1 MPELP
6 EVETTARGIRP
17 SLCGK
22 QVRRVVVRRRKLRWP
37 IPTRLARV
45 LPGQRIHSVNRRGK
59 YLLFQ
64 AETGTMI
71 IHLGMSG
78 HLRMVRSAMPPG
90 PHDRFD
96 LLMSGGLCLRLT
108 DPRCFGC
115 VLWTEAAPGEHRLLA
130 RLGPEPLGPQ
140 FSGHYLFEVSRRRR
154 VPVKNLLMDGR
165 IVVGIGNIYANE
177 SLYHSGIHPGRAS
190 GRISRPRYDR
200 LADSV
205 RHVLTRAIEAGGTT
219 LQDYVSASGKRG
231 YFNTCLQVYDRAGQ
245 PCQHCH
251 RPIRKSVL
259 GGRSTYYCPGCQR

>member
-22 QVRRVVVRRRKLRWP
+22 LVRRVVVRRRKLRWP

-45 LPGQRIHSVNRRGK
+45 LPGQRIRAVDRRAK

-78 HLRMVRSAMPPG
+78 RLRVVRSAVPPG

-96 LLMSGGLCLRLT
+96 LLTTGGLCLRLT
-108 DPRCFGC
+108 DPRCFGS
-115 VLWTEAAPGEHRLLA
+115 VLWTEAAPGEHPLLA

-140 FSGHYLFEVSRRRR
+140 FSGHYLFAVSRRRR
-154 VPVKNLLMDGR
+154 VPVKNLIMDGR

-177 SLYHSGIHPGRAS
+177 SLYLSGIHPGRAS
-190 GRISRPRYDR
+190 GRISRGRYDR
-200 LADSV
+200 LANSV
-205 RHVLTRAIEAGGTT
+205 RQVLTRAIEAGGTT
-219 LQDYVSASGKRG
+219 LRDYVSASGEPG
-231 YFNTCLQVYDRAGQ
+231 YFRTSLQVYARAGQ
-245 PCQHCH
+245 PCGRCR
-251 RPIRKSVL
+251 RPIRRCVI
-259 GGRSTYYCPGCQR
+259 GGRATYYCTGCQR

>member
-22 QVRRVVVRRRKLRWP
+22 RVQRVVVRRRKLRWP

-45 LPGQRIHSVNRRGK
+45 LPGQRIRAVDRRGK
-59 YLLFQ
+59 YLLFR

-78 HLRMVRSAMPPG
+78 HLRVVRTTTPPAQ
-90 PHDRFD
+90 HDRFE
-96 LLMSGGLCLRLT
+96 LQMSGGLCLRLT

-115 VLWTEAAPGEHRLLA
+115 VLWTEAGPEEHPLLA
-130 RLGPEPLGPQ
+130 RLGPEPLGPR

-154 VPVKNLLMDGR
+154 APVKNLIMDGR
-165 IVVGIGNIYANE
+165 IVVGIGNIYASE
-177 SLYHSGIHPGRAS
+177 SLYRSGIHPGRAS
-190 GRISRPRYDR
+190 SRISRQRYER

-219 LQDYVSASGKRG
+219 LQDYVSVSGKPG
-231 YFNTCLQVYDRAGQ
+231 YFNTSLQVYARAGQ
-245 PCQHCH
+245 PCSGCR
-251 RPIRKSVL
+251 RPIRKCIL
-259 GGRSTYYCPGCQR
+259 GGRATYYCPGCQR